1 MRMGKIRNG
10 IDWPRF
16 KAKYPNMRE
25 PCFGMAFCV
34 TGKFPRIVRMEFRR
48 IFLDALFSRMAV
60 AGGWYDCSPPAD
72 GLRARHGPRMD
83 LGPSASNRLR
93 KSARDGL
100 FRITACCLGQE
111 RKGHSKMERN
121 EIRCGNCGKLLGKG
135 TALDFE
141 IKCPRCKAI
150 NHLRAADSPCSETP
164 EAPSERNHAR
174 KH

>member
-1 MRMGKIRNG
+1 MGKIRNG

-93 KSARDGL
+93 KSARDGR
-100 FRITACCLGQE
+100 FDSTAVMMGQE
-111 RKGHSKMERN
+111 RKDNLKWSATKSGAEIVANCLARERRWTLKSN
-121 EIRCGNCGKLLGKG
+121 
-135 TALDFE
+135 A
-141 IKCPRCKAI
+141 
-150 NHLRAADSPCSETP
+150 RAAR
-164 EAPSERNHAR
+164 PSTI
-174 KH
+174 